1 MHLYYQNRS
10 KVWDDPR
17 PCFARKEE
25 IEVHVDVLV
34 AEIGST
40 TTVVNAFVGLHS
52 SNPAFIGQGQAPT
65 TVLEGDVTIGLTGA
79 IDDLKANLRVP
90 ELTWDEMHATSSA
103 AGGLKMT
110 VHGLV
115 YEMTVKAAREA
126 ALGAGGVIRDVTAGK
141 MKERHLD
148 KIRKIKP
155 NIILLAGGVDY
166 GEEDTILHNAELL
179 AQLELDV
186 PVIYAGNKAIQ
197 EEVQEILEASGKRV
211 FVVDNVYPAI
221 DEFNIRPTRK
231 VIQQVF
237 EEHIIHA
244 PGMSRIKELI
254 DGPMMP
260 TPGAVMEAAQL
271 LYDRIGDLIVLD
283 VGGATTDV
291 HSVTEGSQEIND
303 ILMSPEPT
311 AKRTVEGDLGVFVNA
326 INLVEMIGKEEIEN
340 ELGFGIDPILEVRK
354 AIPQTEEEIQLIELL
369 TRNATNIAVDRH
381 VGEMKDL
388 YGPTGRVKVA
398 EGKDLTRIRW
408 VIGTGGALT
417 RLKAGPT
424 ILSSLRKER
433 GKKLMPP
440 VDAEVMIDRDYIM
453 ASMGVMGQK
462 YPEAAVRLML
472 KSMGYVGE
480 VQ

>member
-1 MHLYYQNRS
+1 MR
-10 KVWDDPR
+10 
-17 PCFARKEE
+17 
-25 IEVHVDVLV
+25 VDVLV

-40 TTVVNAFVGLHS
+40 TTVVNAFTGLHS
-52 SNPAFIGQGQAPT
+52 PNPAFIGQGQAPT
-65 TVLEGDVTIGLTGA
+65 SVVEGDVTIGLTGA
-79 IDDLKANLRVP
+79 IDDLKANLGVSD
-90 ELTWDEMHATSSA
+90 LNWDEMHATSSA

-148 KIRKIKP
+148 KIMKIRP

-179 AQLELDV
+179 AKLESDV

-197 EEVQEILEASGKRV
+197 EEVREILAGGGKRV

-221 DEFNIRPTRK
+221 DEFNIRPTRR

-244 PGMSRIKELI
+244 PGMLRIKELI
-254 DGPMMP
+254 TGPMMP

-271 LYDRIGDLIVLD
+271 LYDRIGDLVVLD

-291 HSVTEGSQEIND
+291 HSVTEGSQEISD
-303 ILMSPEPT
+303 ILISPEPT

-326 INLVEMIGKEEIEN
+326 VNLIEMIGKEVIET
-340 ELGFGIDPILEVRK
+340 ELGFGIGSILEGRK
-354 AIPQTEEEIQLIELL
+354 PIPRTEEEVRLIELL
-369 TRNATNIAVDRH
+369 TRYATNIAVDRH
-381 VGEMKDL
+381 VGELKDL
-388 YGPTGRVKVA
+388 YGPTGRVKIA
-398 EGKDLTRIRW
+398 EGKDLTRVKWI
-408 VIGTGGALT
+408 IGTGGALT
-417 RLKAGPT
+417 RLKAGPA
-424 ILSSLRKER
+424 ILANLCKER

-440 VDAEVMIDRDYIM
+440 VGARVLIDHDYIM

-462 YPEAAVRLML
+462 YPETAVRLML
-472 KSMGYVGE
+472 KSMGYAENV
-480 VQ
+480 